1 MNIYHVF
8 KTVVIANIKK
18 NANSLAILALEGND
32 DRSTKM
38 KKNALNKREK
48 NKRRNV
54 ETRRKTT
61 IFYLNLTFRFRSKIE
76 VCRANVK
83 ELFKFFSFSVVC
95 SQYRFL
101 FVIDFLTHDKLK
113 LNIISIFI
121 DHVYRKIINNS
132 QN

>member
-76 VCRANVK
+76 VRRANVK

-95 SQYRFL
+95 SQHRFL
-101 FVIDFLTHDKLK
+101 FVIDFLTHDK
-113 LNIISIFI
+113 I
-121 DHVYRKIINNS
+121 KIEHYIHI
-132 QN
+132 